1 SHSDP
6 VSGFW
11 NPARILIS
19 VDLPAPL
26 SPSRPSTSPLRR
38 CRLMS
43 RRATVGPNRLPTCST
58 RSTSSSDVVGSTIF
72 SRSATA
78 GPRSDAGDEGVDG
91 HRQDDRD
98 ADVEELVVGV
108 DALEDQAV

>member
-11 NPARILIS
+11 NPAMILIS

-26 SPSRPSTSPLRR
+26 SPNSPSTSPLRR

-43 RRATVGPNRLPTCST
+43 RRAVVGPKLLAMCST
-58 RSTSSSDVVGSTIF
+58 RSTSSGAELGPTTGSRIGSSGT
-72 SRSATA
+72 T
-78 GPRSDAGDEGVDG
+78 GPLSDALDIYVEH
-91 HRQDDRD
+91 HRDDDRD
-98 ADVEELVVGV
+98 AEVEIEVVRA
-108 DALEDQAV
+108 DT